1 MTFFWTFVIIILI
14 FGTTLPVIYRVIP
27 SISGYRVIP
36 FISGANLTCTN
47 SNITKLGNQ
56 SINLSIMTE
65 EYFKNLTSDNPQFAQ
80 LICQDILN
88 HTTK

>member
-1 MTFFWTFVIIILI
+1 MLIKQMTIFWTFVIIILV
-14 FGTTLPVIYRVIP
+14 FVTTLPVTYRVIP
-27 SISGYRVIP
+27 SISGT
-36 FISGANLTCTN
+36 NLTCIN
-47 SNITKLGNQ
+47 SNVTKLGNQ
-56 SINLSIMTE
+56 SINLSIMSE

>member
-1 MTFFWTFVIIILI
+1 MTIFWTFVIIILV
-14 FGTTLPVIYRVIP
+14 FVTTLPVTYRVIP
-27 SISGYRVIP
+27 SISG
-36 FISGANLTCTN
+36 ANLTCIN
-47 SNITKLGNQ
+47 SDVTTLGNQ
-56 SINLSIMTE
+56 SINLSIMSE